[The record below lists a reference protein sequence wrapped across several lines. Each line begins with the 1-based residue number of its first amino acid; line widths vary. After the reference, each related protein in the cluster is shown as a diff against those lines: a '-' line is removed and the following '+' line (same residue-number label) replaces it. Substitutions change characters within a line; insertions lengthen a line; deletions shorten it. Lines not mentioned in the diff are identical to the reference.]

1 MGASDGHDTVIEK
14 RVDRVVFK
22 LVLNVSLSEE
32 GKFAGSLGWQCSSGW
47 LAQLA
52 PFPRLTHVNEDISRL
67 AAHDGALWDS
77 RVCAS
82 NPENAR
88 ALYGEWGNR

>member
-1 MGASDGHDTVIEK
+1 MSASDGHDTVVEE

-22 LVLNVSLSEE
+22 LVLDMSLSQE
-32 GKFAGSLGWQCSSGW
+32 GRVTSSLGWRCSSGW
-47 LAQLA
+47 SAQFT
-52 PFPRLTHVNEDISRL
+52 PFSRLTHVNEDISRL
-67 AAHDGALWDS
+67 ATHDGAFWDS

-88 ALYGEWGNR
+88 ALCGE